1 MRVNILSIMERAS
14 NTQKVNFQQIQIQD
28 KGINFTMKIRPAANP
43 TQQSSQQMICLD
55 WDNTVIDGHMHNK
68 CMSRANNTEQ
78 KPEALDSSLTIDE
91 IKKIMKNGQEC
102 DIKDIIRNPDVLKE
116 QINKAHEAGIPVAIV
131 SHSSFP
137 NAIKETLEEF
147 LPEIANDITIAT
159 CALANKQKIDKSLMI
174 DEIRKIHGVEDKK
187 NAVLIDD
194 DIANINNV
202 EDAGYQGI
210 HAPTAKALREKAQKS
225 ETIKINSEQYAQEHL
240 NDYLKPMIQFV
251 DNAVEQEKIAQKQME
266 EDNNA
271 QVLFLAIFTWDFLIP
286 PPFMF

>member
-187 NAVLIDD
+187 M
-194 DIANINNV
+194 
-202 EDAGYQGI
+202 Q
-210 HAPTAKALREKAQKS
+210 S
-225 ETIKINSEQYAQEHL
+225 
-240 NDYLKPMIQFV
+240 
-251 DNAVEQEKIAQKQME
+251 
-266 EDNNA
+266 
-271 QVLFLAIFTWDFLIP
+271 
-286 PPFMF
+286 